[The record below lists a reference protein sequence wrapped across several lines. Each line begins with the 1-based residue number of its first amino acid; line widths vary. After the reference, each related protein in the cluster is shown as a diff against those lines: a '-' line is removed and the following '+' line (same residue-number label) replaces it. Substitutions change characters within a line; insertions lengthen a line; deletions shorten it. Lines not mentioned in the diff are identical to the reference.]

1 MPTNLTLRTAALGAV
16 LALAASS
23 VPAAVA
29 APATAAP
36 SDERASQAEDFDL
49 QSHRGG
55 RAEWT
60 ESSLTAFSR
69 SLELGVTTLELDT
82 HLTEDDV
89 VMVWHDDT
97 IQPEKCQDTGPVT
110 PGDPDYPYV
119 GDRFRELTYAQIQTL
134 DCGYQQLPGYPVQD
148 NIEGNRIAT
157 LEEVFAVAVQH
168 GAQDEI
174 RWNIETKVEDPANTP
189 EREAL
194 VDGVMATIQEH
205 GWPERT
211 TLQSFDWAALDQVRE
226 IDPDMTLVAL
236 AESENPV
243 GAGIDPQDAADRG
256 YDVWS
261 PAHSLLTEENIAEA
275 HELGL
280 VVTPWTVN
288 NRADM
293 ERLID
298 WGVDGIIT
306 DYPSTLRDVMADSG
320 WALPKAYPLVEQPQF
335 GRGAETR
342 AEREHT
348 GAARSVEDVRERSE
362 TARERYT
369 R

>member
-36 SDERASQAEDFDL
+36 PDERASQAEDFDL

-82 HLTEDDV
+82 HLTQDDV

-174 RWNIETKVEDPANTP
+174 RWNIETKVEDPANAP

-243 GAGIDPQDAADRG
+243 GAGIDPRT
-256 YDVWS
+256 V
-261 PAHSLLTEENIAEA
+261 AH
-275 HELGL
+275 
-280 VVTPWTVN
+280 
-288 NRADM
+288 
-293 ERLID
+293 
-298 WGVDGIIT
+298 
-306 DYPSTLRDVMADSG
+306 
-320 WALPKAYPLVEQPQF
+320 
-335 GRGAETR
+335 
-342 AEREHT
+342 
-348 GAARSVEDVRERSE
+348 VRERIVEEAALAESVGLDFFGVGE
-362 TARERYT
+362 HHRPDFSISAPERQPRPSMT
-369 R
+369 CSLASTVWSTGSQFTVPFLR

>member
-1 MPTNLTLRTAALGAV
+1 MPMNTSLRTVALGAV
-16 LALAASS
+16 LTLAASS
-23 VPAAVA
+23 APAAVA
-29 APATAAP
+29 APAPANTA
-36 SDERASQAEDFDL
+36 SASQAEDFDL

-97 IQPEKCQDTGPVT
+97 IQAEKCQDTGPAT
-110 PGDPDYPYV
+110 PNDPDYPYV

-157 LEEVFAVAVQH
+157 LEEIFALAVQH
-168 GAQDEI
+168 GAEDGI
-174 RWNIETKVEDPANTP
+174 RWNIETKVEDPTDAP

-226 IDPDMTLVAL
+226 IDSEMTLVAL
-236 AESENPV
+236 AEAENPV
-243 GAGIDPQDAADRG
+243 DAGMDPQDAAERG

-261 PAHSLLTEENIAEA
+261 PRHTLLTEQNIAEA

-280 VVTPWTVN
+280 TVTPWTVN

-293 ERLID
+293 ERLIH
-298 WGVDGIIT
+298 WGVDGLIT
-306 DYPSTLRDVMADSG
+306 DYPSTLRDVMADRD
-320 WALPKAYPLVEQPQF
+320 WALPQAYPLVEQPEF
-335 GRGAETR
+335 GKGAQTR

-348 GAARSVEDVRERSE
+348 GAARSVEDVRERSAE
-362 TARERYT
+362 ARTRYT